1 MIDRFWRHRLRYNR
15 LEYKELAAQKI
26 RDYFN
31 KEYEPIQDIFLHYNE
46 LELIVED
53 EPQKVGF
60 IDAKARPKS
69 VDLVYTNLPKR

>member
-1 MIDRFWRHRLRYNR
+1 MRYNR

-31 KEYEPIQDIFLHYNE
+31 KEYELIQDIFLHYNE

-53 EPQKVGF
+53 ESQKVGF

-69 VDLVYTNLPKR
+69 EDLVYTNLPKH

>member
-1 MIDRFWRHRLRYNR
+1 MRYNR

-31 KEYEPIQDIFLHYNE
+31 KEYELIQDIFLHYNE

-69 VDLVYTNLPKR
+69 EDLVYTNLPKH